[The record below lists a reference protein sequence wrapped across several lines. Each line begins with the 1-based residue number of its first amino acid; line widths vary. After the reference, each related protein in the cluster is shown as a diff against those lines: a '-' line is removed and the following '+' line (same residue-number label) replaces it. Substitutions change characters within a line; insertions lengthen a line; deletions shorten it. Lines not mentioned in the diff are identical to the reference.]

1 MIITALNF
9 VAIYSISVK
18 KLTNNKFKTELD
30 YKTDLRK
37 NFEAYYNSE
46 AENIFI
52 NSLLNQIIKNNEFE
66 APKGYVETYKKRLIE
81 SEKEEYKKYNMPFDE
96 KKSSEQL
103 SGKAEW
109 NAKWQIIMDNII
121 RIENIKVEDSELEE
135 LAKQEAEKTGITV
148 QKLVKYYKDS
158 HKDEV
163 LLEDK
168 VIDFLKK
175 NTTIK
180 ELNPNEVK
188 EEKTE
193 KKSKG
198 NK

>member
-1 MIITALNF
+1 
-9 VAIYSISVK
+9 
-18 KLTNNKFKTELD
+18 
-30 YKTDLRK
+30 
-37 NFEAYYNSE
+37 
-46 AENIFI
+46 
-52 NSLLNQIIKNNEFE
+52 
-66 APKGYVETYKKRLIE
+66 LIE

-180 ELNPNEVK
+180 ELNPNELK

-198 NK
+198 KK